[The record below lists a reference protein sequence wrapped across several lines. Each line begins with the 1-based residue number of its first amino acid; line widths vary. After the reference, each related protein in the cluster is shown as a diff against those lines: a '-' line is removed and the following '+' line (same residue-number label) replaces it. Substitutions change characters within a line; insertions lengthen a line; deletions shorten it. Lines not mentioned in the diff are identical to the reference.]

1 MRISLSRTDNHRKSL
16 IRNLTT
22 SLILYEK
29 IKTTKAKAKE
39 TKKMAEKLIFLAK
52 KNDLNARRTMIG
64 YFFDKN
70 ATKKMFEVLSPR
82 YEDINTGFIEEYR
95 LTKRLGDGSDMVLL
109 RLRNIPKIY
118 FKPTADNNDFKTK
131 LEEIYKACNDE
142 RVFEIH
148 NPWSIVSD
156 IDMG

>member
-109 RLRNIPKIY
+109 RLRNILKAPIIDNKSNIEDKDNAPDKIT
-118 FKPTADNNDFKTK
+118 KKDSKKNVETGKQKTGK
-131 LEEIYKACNDE
+131 SK
-142 RVFEIH
+142 
-148 NPWSIVSD
+148 
-156 IDMG
+156 